1 MKKIK
6 FKPYTKLVL
15 TLVIAMLVGAV
26 LLMLPIS
33 QKDGVNLGFVDSLFM
48 SCSAICVTGLSVVAD
63 ITSSFTTFG
72 LGVILVLIEIGGL
85 GIITITVF
93 FAVMIGAKIGITERF
108 EIKEMLNQKSSS
120 GMVKLILII
129 IATTVIMQVVFG
141 FINFSILLASG
152 MYSVGDSLLMGMFH
166 SVSSFNNSGFDIF
179 GSDISML
186 QMIANVPLT
195 LSTIVSSV
203 MGAIGFIV
211 IYDIIQKVIHGKK
224 HKIAYHTKVVF
235 IMSFLICLFGTLAL
249 KICMGSEITWL
260 EALFQSISS
269 GNAGFEGYDMNRL
282 NMSAYMIILGLMF
295 IGSSPCSTGG
305 GIKNTTLFVICVSL
319 YNFAR
324 GRQVVVFNRK
334 IDNQSVFKAFAL
346 FVISILYV
354 FVALIIFINIES
366 GLGFQECMFEV
377 VSAFSTVGLSMGI
390 TPSLQLGSKL
400 LLIVTM
406 FIGRIGPLTIISVL
420 NKNWNKSSE
429 TVGYV
434 EEKMIIG

>member
-1 MKKIK
+1 
-6 FKPYTKLVL
+6 
-15 TLVIAMLVGAV
+15 
-26 LLMLPIS
+26 
-33 QKDGVNLGFVDSLFM
+33 DSLFM

-63 ITSSFTTFG
+63 ITTTFSSFG

-93 FAVMIGAKIGITERF
+93 FAIMIGAKIGITERF
-108 EIKEMLNQKSSS
+108 ELKEMLNQNNSS
-120 GMVKLILII
+120 GMVKLILFII
-129 IATTVIMQVVFG
+129 LTTVIMQILFG
-141 FINFSILLASG
+141 FINFAILASSG
-152 MYSVGDSLLMGMFH
+152 LFSMADSFLIGMFH

-179 GSDISML
+179 GGDLSML
-186 QMIANVPLT
+186 HMIDNVALSV
-195 LSTIVSSV
+195 STIVASV
-203 MGAIGFIV
+203 LGAIGFIV

-224 HKIAYHTKVVF
+224 HKISYHTKVVVL
-235 IMSFLICLFGTLAL
+235 MSFLISLIGTISL
-249 KICMGSEITWL
+249 KLCMGGDITWI
-260 EALFQSISS
+260 EAIFQCISS
-269 GNAGFEGYDMNRL
+269 GNAGFEGYDINRL
-282 NMSAYMIILGLMF
+282 NLSGYMVVLGLMF

-305 GIKNTTLFVICVSL
+305 GIKNTTLFVICIAL

-346 FVISILYV
+346 FVISILCI
-354 FVALIIFINIES
+354 FAALVIFINIES
-366 GLGFQECMFEV
+366 GLGLQECLFEV
-377 VSAFSTVGLSMGI
+377 VSAFTTVGLSMGI

-406 FIGRIGPLTIISVL
+406 FVGRLGPLTIISVL

>member
-1 MKKIK
+1 
-6 FKPYTKLVL
+6 
-15 TLVIAMLVGAV
+15 
-26 LLMLPIS
+26 
-33 QKDGVNLGFVDSLFM
+33 
-48 SCSAICVTGLSVVAD
+48 
-63 ITSSFTTFG
+63 
-72 LGVILVLIEIGGL
+72 
-85 GIITITVF
+85 
-93 FAVMIGAKIGITERF
+93 
-108 EIKEMLNQKSSS
+108 
-120 GMVKLILII
+120 
-129 IATTVIMQVVFG
+129 
-141 FINFSILLASG
+141 
-152 MYSVGDSLLMGMFH
+152 
-166 SVSSFNNSGFDIF
+166 
-179 GSDISML
+179 
-186 QMIANVPLT
+186 
-195 LSTIVSSV
+195 
-203 MGAIGFIV
+203 
-211 IYDIIQKVIHGKK
+211 
-224 HKIAYHTKVVF
+224 
-235 IMSFLICLFGTLAL
+235 MSFLICLFSTFAL